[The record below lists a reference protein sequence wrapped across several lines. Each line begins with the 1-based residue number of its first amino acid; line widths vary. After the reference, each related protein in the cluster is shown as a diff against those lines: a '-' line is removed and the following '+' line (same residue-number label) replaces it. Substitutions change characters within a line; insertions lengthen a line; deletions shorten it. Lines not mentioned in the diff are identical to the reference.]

1 MHLLYFQVKYFYSI
15 LSFDQIVVIL
25 RHIDIIHMITA
36 ASGYFYVT
44 DLRTNTVFNTSAYN
58 FFSVEIL
65 FLETGY
71 SCRHI
76 FTPQHRVMLL
86 ILCREWWSMTTSGL
100 KEDQVGRVPGHGCKK
115 IVFSFQ
121 LKMHGL
127 RFLIFFCDFN
137 RKLNYKFVWNSEL
150 FPNPGI
156 SLRSKGDA
164 IELPPQL
171 VLNHDKNSTTFLIL
185 VSIRCSPSAA

>member
-1 MHLLYFQVKYFYSI
+1 
-15 LSFDQIVVIL
+15 
-25 RHIDIIHMITA
+25 
-36 ASGYFYVT
+36 
-44 DLRTNTVFNTSAYN
+44 
-58 FFSVEIL
+58 
-65 FLETGY
+65 
-71 SCRHI
+71 
-76 FTPQHRVMLL
+76 
-86 ILCREWWSMTTSGL
+86 MTTSGL

-156 SLRSKGDA
+156 SLQYVKA
-164 IELPPQL
+164 MP
-171 VLNHDKNSTTFLIL
+171 LNSH
-185 VSIRCSPSAA
+185 PSWF

>member
-1 MHLLYFQVKYFYSI
+1 
-15 LSFDQIVVIL
+15 
-25 RHIDIIHMITA
+25 
-36 ASGYFYVT
+36 
-44 DLRTNTVFNTSAYN
+44 
-58 FFSVEIL
+58 
-65 FLETGY
+65 
-71 SCRHI
+71 
-76 FTPQHRVMLL
+76 
-86 ILCREWWSMTTSGL
+86 MTTAGL
-100 KEDQVGRVPGHGCKK
+100 KEDQVGRVPGTGAKK

-156 SLRSKGDA
+156 SLQSKGDA

-171 VLNHDKNSTTFLIL
+171 VLNHDKNSTTFLII